1 MLNLR
6 PIVDFKFSMTN
17 SKQYCEH
24 CWERWSPGLHDYCY
38 LEYRLTIRK
47 DKVRIATAQIQHD
60 KRIKDNSTGTIYKT
74 QAEWLAVY
82 KGGDTT
88 SVFTVG

>member
-1 MLNLR
+1 MR

-24 CWERWSPGLHDYCY
+24 CCY
-38 LEYRLTIRK
+38 LEYRLTICK

-82 KGGDTT
+82 KGEDMT

>member
-1 MLNLR
+1 
-6 PIVDFKFSMTN
+6 MTN
-17 SKQYCEH
+17 SRQHCEY

-38 LEYRLTIRK
+38 LDYRLIIRK
-47 DKVRIATAQIQHD
+47 DKVRIATGQILHD
-60 KRIKDNSTGTIYKT
+60 RRIQDKATNIIYKT

-82 KGGDTT
+82 KGDDTT